1 MALVHSW
8 RRSAGPP
15 ADRRH
20 QEVEADGLLIRRSPF
35 SFSSVREVA
44 ACWPRDTAVR
54 WVGGGAWM
62 IERIAILNVLLRQP
76 QLDMDMML
84 QQCSLF
90 DLSQ

>member
-54 WVGGGAWM
+54 WVGGGSLDDRAYRDL
-62 IERIAILNVLLRQP
+62 ERALTP
-76 QLDMDMML
+76 ATT
-84 QQCSLF
+84 
-90 DLSQ
+90 